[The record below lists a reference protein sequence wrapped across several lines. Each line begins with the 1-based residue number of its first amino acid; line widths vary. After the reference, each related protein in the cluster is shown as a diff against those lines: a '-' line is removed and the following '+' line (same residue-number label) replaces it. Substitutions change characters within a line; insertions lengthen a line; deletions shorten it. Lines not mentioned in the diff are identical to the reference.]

1 MSTAYLSTANQQD
14 AKGEVRDV
22 CVQVAIS
29 QIPTGRPRFEPLLR
43 HLGQV
48 SIRRR
53 ALECIEEA
61 RDDTAKHQARAESG
75 VGVVQASDDRDQGD
89 AETGAGESDK
99 GQTSTTDLVDE
110 EGVEDDS
117 GQTDTAEDDR
127 HLERIFVTGQ
137 FEEVRGVAAKDCQSD
152 ELLQPNGGS
161 G

>member
-29 QIPTGRPRFEPLLR
+29 QTPTGRPRFEPLLR

-53 ALECIEEA
+53 ALEGIEEA
-61 RDDTAKHQARAESG
+61 RDDTAIHQARAESG

-99 GQTSTTDLVDE
+99 GEWLEWRRYQSLRRASRSSRHTTPLRFDSRMAALSTSADVLVTQIDAL
-110 EGVEDDS
+110 G
-117 GQTDTAEDDR
+117 
-127 HLERIFVTGQ
+127 
-137 FEEVRGVAAKDCQSD
+137 
-152 ELLQPNGGS
+152 
-161 G
+161 